1 MNDQNS
7 KTATKRQRRMAREPQ
22 LPEASPPDTG
32 QGAQQQADG
41 PGVTASDGKVPS
53 KASLILDLLAR
64 AEGATL
70 MQMVEATGWLP
81 HTTRA
86 ALTGL
91 KKKGHAVISVKAD
104 GVRRYF
110 IARAAQ

>member
-22 LPEASPPDTG
+22 LQETGLPDIGQDAEQEAGGKP
-32 QGAQQQADG
+32 
-41 PGVTASDGKVPS
+41 VTASGGKITS

-70 MQMVEATGWLP
+70 VQMVEATGWLP

-110 IARAAQ
+110 IEQAAL